1 MSPIRSILYP
11 TDFSEA
17 AEAAFSV
24 ATMLAREHGARL
36 IVLHVYPTPVCHGEA
51 VARRQGPGYE
61 ADLRRLLDR
70 YDAPDPSTRVER
82 LLLEGDAAEEIVRL
96 AEEEADLIV
105 LGTRGRT
112 GLPRLL
118 LGSVAE
124 KVLRRAPCPVITVRA
139 TAAGKAAQA
148 AGEKAVAAG
157 S

>member
-1 MSPIRSILYP
+1 MSPIRSILFP
-11 TDFSEA
+11 TDFSES

-36 IVLHVYPTPVCHGEA
+36 IVLHVYPSPVCHGEV

-61 ADLRRLLDR
+61 ADLHRLLDR
-70 YDAPDPSTRVER
+70 YDAPDPATRVER

-105 LGTRGRT
+105 MGTRGRT
-112 GLPRLL
+112 GLARLL
-118 LGSVAE
+118 MGGVAE
-124 KVLRRAPCPVITVRA
+124 KALRRASCPVITVRA
-139 TAAGKAAQA
+139 TPAGKAARS
-148 AGEKAVAAG
+148 AGAEAVAAG